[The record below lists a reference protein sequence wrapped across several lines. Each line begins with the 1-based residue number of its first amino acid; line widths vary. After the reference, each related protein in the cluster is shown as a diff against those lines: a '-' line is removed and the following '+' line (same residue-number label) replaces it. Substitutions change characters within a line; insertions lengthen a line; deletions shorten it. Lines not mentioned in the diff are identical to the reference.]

1 MRIHSHVDR
10 GFSGDFITVE
20 ADLRKGFPGFDI
32 VGLPDG
38 AIRESRERVR
48 AALRHCGFQFPR
60 ERVLINL
67 APADIHKEGSQ
78 LDLAIALMVVLALDS
93 LQIGRNPRPA
103 GDSQRLMVV
112 GELGLDG
119 RVVPMKNV
127 HGAIDCAAREG
138 CRLCIVPNQTVHS
151 HPTLK
156 ICRVENLTEAV
167 RIARDFLTRQH
178 ADIGPLFEIPRVGMP
193 QGDPFAQVSG
203 LLGVRRAME
212 IAAAGG
218 HHLLLFGPPGV
229 GKTMMASRLSL
240 LVPPVSDV
248 VAQEILRIQA
258 AAERGFRHSE
268 GIPVRKVSRESRLD
282 ALLGSNTAHFP
293 GEAALSHGGVMI
305 LDEVNSFRPVFLE
318 GLREVL
324 DRGEAAGHKNGHLV
338 MFPAR
343 FQIVATMNACPCGR
357 LGQSKGECSCTREQI
372 LRHWSRLGAAL
383 LDRIELR
390 VPVEAELL
398 MLSSAAVGGFSGSDC
413 KDRIKVAM
421 ERQRLRFCDSS
432 DLGMRNG
439 DVSRY
444 PQEGRRLIDPA
455 IMDLVDHMQVG
466 NLSYR
471 ARLAL
476 ASVARTIADL
486 EGCTSVS
493 AEHMAEAVGLRRYGT
508 LDFYWKDF

>member
-1 MRIHSHVDR
+1 MHIQSHVDR
-10 GFSGDFITVE
+10 GFSGDFITIE

-78 LDLAIALMVVLALDS
+78 LDLAIALMIVLALDS
-93 LQIGRNPRPA
+93 LQSGRNQNPA
-103 GDSQRLMVV
+103 NDSLGLMVV

-119 RVVPMKNV
+119 SVVPLKNV
-127 HGAIDCAAREG
+127 HGAIECAARQG
-138 CRLCIVPNQTVHS
+138 CRLCIVPNQTVRK
-151 HPTLK
+151 HPSME
-156 ICRVENLTEAV
+156 IRQVGNLIEAV
-167 RIARDFLTRQH
+167 RIARDFVTRQP
-178 ADIGPLFEIPRVGMP
+178 ADPSPLIEVP
-193 QGDPFAQVSG
+193 QVAVAPGDPFAQVTG
-203 LLGVRRAME
+203 LFGVRRAME

-229 GKTMMASRLSL
+229 GKSMMASRLGL
-240 LVPPVSDV
+240 LVPPATEAVTE
-248 VAQEILRIQA
+248 EIMRIQA
-258 AAERGFRHSE
+258 AAERGFLHNA
-268 GIPVRKVSRESRLD
+268 GIPVRKVSKESRLD
-282 ALLGSNTAHFP
+282 ALLGSNAAHFP
-293 GEAALSHGGVMI
+293 GEAALSHGGVMV

-318 GLREVL
+318 GLREVM
-324 DRGEAAGHKNGHLV
+324 DRGEAAGHKNGHLI

-372 LRHWSRLGAAL
+372 LRYWNRLGAAL

-390 VPVEAELL
+390 VPVEAEDYLQ
-398 MLSSAAVGGFSGSDC
+398 SFATAVFTGAEYHARIISAV
-413 KDRIKVAM
+413 
-421 ERQRLRFCDSS
+421 ERQHQRFRDSPS
-432 DLGMRNG
+432 PWMRNG
-439 DVSRY
+439 DIVRY
-444 PQEGRRLIDPA
+444 PQEGRRLMNPA
-455 IMDLVDHMQVG
+455 LMELVDSLQVR

-476 ASVARTIADL
+476 GSVAQTIADL
-486 EGCTSVS
+486 DGTETVS
-493 AEHMAEAVGLRRYGT
+493 PIHMAEAVGLRRYGT